1 MAKPLKLLIALL
13 VTIPLQAVAQE
24 NAALVRARQAYEAL
38 DYRNAI
44 VSVRR
49 ALGQQLTGG
58 ELVEAYEMLGFM
70 YGAFGRDSAEQAV
83 ESFRNLI
90 ILDPDREPDARR
102 VSPTITQM
110 YASALGQVLV
120 VRKVSID
127 SASFV
132 AGQGMV
138 PLRFDVSQPADIRVR
153 AVGNG
158 LDIAVDSQSV
168 AGAGGVFWS
177 PVLEDGSPVPP
188 GQYQLVV
195 EAFARPEQYASQ
207 IMVEIRHGA
216 VDTLEHV
223 SSLIGYDFQAELEYP
238 GRNWQP
244 LGLASIYTAIAS
256 AAALALENSG
266 LGSPQREEIAGVGA
280 AVLLTGFIMS
290 LRKPDPRP
298 VPANIRYNELLRQQI
313 AQENARRAAENEV
326 RRMQVQLTVLPLV
339 ARSQ

>member
-1 MAKPLKLLIALL
+1 MKPTALL
-13 VTIPLQAVAQE
+13 VVGLMVLPLQAAAQE
-24 NAALVRARQAYEAL
+24 NGALVQARQAYEDL
-38 DYRNAI
+38 DYRTAI
-44 VSVRR
+44 QLAQR
-49 ALGQQLTGG
+49 AVGQQLTSG

-70 YGAFGRDSAEQAV
+70 YAALGSTEEAV
-83 ESFRNLI
+83 ASFRNLI
-90 ILDPDREPDARR
+90 ILDPNREPDAQR

-110 YASALGQVLV
+110 YALALAQVLV
-120 VRKVSID
+120 VRKVGID

-138 PLRFDVSQPADIRVR
+138 PLRFDVSQPADVRVR
-153 AVGNG
+153 AVGEG
-158 LDIAVDSQSV
+158 LDIPVDSLSV

-177 PVLEDGSPVPP
+177 PVLEDGTPVPP

-207 IMVEIRHGA
+207 IMVEIRHGT

-223 SSLIGYDFQAELEYP
+223 SSLPGYEFQEELEYP
-238 GRNWQP
+238 GRNWRP
-244 LGLASIYTAIAS
+244 LGMAAIYTAIAT
-256 AAALALENSG
+256 AASLALENSG
-266 LGSPQREEIAGVGA
+266 LGSPPREEIAVVSA
-280 AVLLTGFIMS
+280 AVLLTGFVMS

-326 RRMQVQLTVLPLV
+326 RRMQVQLTVLPLI

>member
-1 MAKPLKLLIALL
+1 MKPTALL
-13 VTIPLQAVAQE
+13 VVGLMVLPLQAAAQE
-24 NAALVRARQAYEAL
+24 NGALVQARQAYEDL
-38 DYRNAI
+38 DYRTAI
-44 VSVRR
+44 QLAQR
-49 ALGQQLTGG
+49 AVGQQLTSG

-70 YGAFGRDSAEQAV
+70 YAALGSTEEAV
-83 ESFRNLI
+83 ASFRNLI
-90 ILDPDREPDARR
+90 ILDPNREPDAQR

-110 YASALGQVLV
+110 YAVALAQVLV
-120 VRKVSID
+120 VRKVGID

-138 PLRFDVSQPADIRVR
+138 PLRFDVSQPADVRVR
-153 AVGNG
+153 AVGEG
-158 LDIAVDSQSV
+158 LDIPVDSLSV
-168 AGAGGVFWS
+168 AGVGGVFWS
-177 PVLEDGSPVPP
+177 PVLEDGTPVPP

-207 IMVEIRHGA
+207 IMVEIRHGT

-223 SSLIGYDFQAELEYP
+223 SSLPGYEFQEELEYP
-238 GRNWQP
+238 GRNWRP
-244 LGLASIYTAIAS
+244 LGMAAIYTAIAT
-256 AAALALENSG
+256 AASLALENSG
-266 LGSPQREEIAGVGA
+266 LGSPPREEIAVVSA
-280 AVLLTGFIMS
+280 AVLLTGFVMS

-326 RRMQVQLTVLPLV
+326 RRMQVQLTVLPLI

>member
-1 MAKPLKLLIALL
+1 MKPTAVL
-13 VTIPLQAVAQE
+13 VVGLMVLPLQAAAQE
-24 NAALVRARQAYEAL
+24 NGALVQARQAYEDL
-38 DYRNAI
+38 DYRTAI
-44 VSVRR
+44 QLAQR
-49 ALGQQLTGG
+49 AVGQQLTSG

-70 YGAFGRDSAEQAV
+70 YAALGSTEEAV
-83 ESFRNLI
+83 ASFRNLI
-90 ILDPDREPDARR
+90 ILDPNREPDAQR

-110 YASALGQVLV
+110 YAVALAQVLV
-120 VRKVSID
+120 VRKVGID

-138 PLRFDVSQPADIRVR
+138 PLRFDVSQPADVRVR
-153 AVGNG
+153 AVGEG
-158 LDIAVDSQSV
+158 LDIPVDSLSV

-177 PVLEDGSPVPP
+177 PVLEDGTPVPP

-207 IMVEIRHGA
+207 IMVEIRHGT

-223 SSLIGYDFQAELEYP
+223 SSLPGYEFQEELEYP
-238 GRNWQP
+238 GRNWRP
-244 LGLASIYTAIAS
+244 LGMAAIYTAIAT
-256 AAALALENSG
+256 AASLALENSG
-266 LGSPQREEIAGVGA
+266 LGSPPRAEIAAVSA
-280 AVLLTGFIMS
+280 AVLLTGFVMS

-313 AQENARRAAENEV
+313 VQENARRAAENEV
-326 RRMQVQLTVLPLV
+326 RRMQVQLTVLPLI